1 MDFKIQQYYYKLH
14 ESYSKEICYLRMKGS
29 RLLQKIKLHEIK
41 MNRRKQQN
49 LKPHSRSI
57 NLMAEMINELVKI
70 SAFIETY
77 IHFQMTMQPIANQKN
92 LFHVIV
98 NDCYNVMLK
107 DIVSKI
113 HHLNRSSELAQA
125 VDFTITSVN

>member
-1 MDFKIQQYYYKLH
+1 
-14 ESYSKEICYLRMKGS
+14 
-29 RLLQKIKLHEIK
+29 
-41 MNRRKQQN
+41 
-49 LKPHSRSI
+49 
-57 NLMAEMINELVKI
+57 MINELVKI

-77 IHFQMTMQPIANQKN
+77 IHFQMTMQPIANQQN

-113 HHLNRSSELAQA
+113 HHLNQSSELAQA
-125 VDFTITSVN
+125 VDFTISSVN